1 MPQRGRR
8 GTISSG
14 PCRERLRAR
23 YGEHVSRRRIL
34 LAVAIAA
41 VAVAAALVHRL
52 VTPVP
57 S

>member
-1 MPQRGRR
+1 
-8 GTISSG
+8 
-14 PCRERLRAR
+14 
-23 YGEHVSRRRIL
+23 VNRRRVVL
-34 LAVAIAA
+34 GVAIIA